1 MFQYE
6 ESIVHIKYNELERS
20 KTCPYLLTHFLKK
33 NYLTCGKFIT
43 TVFGLPI
50 VLNHVWKVQLRDV
63 KCKDINERPARK
75 LLKLIEA
82 EFW

>member
-1 MFQYE
+1 MPLFVN
-6 ESIVHIKYNELERS
+6 SLL
-20 KTCPYLLTHFLKK
+20 KT

-50 VLNHVWKVQLRDV
+50 VLDHVRKVQLRHQ

-75 LLKLIEA
+75 SLKLIEA
-82 EFW
+82 EF